1 MASSAKGLVSPARLD
16 RVLFTMVGMGS
27 RSRLHT
33 KPAAMPNRMGF
44 VTMPLRL
51 FLIFSPMPLLADR
64 ESEGLSSVR
73 MTTAKML
80 YSGTLPRIIRPDMP
94 EVP

>member
-1 MASSAKGLVSPARLD
+1 MASRASGLVIPARLES
-16 RVLFTMVGMGS
+16 VLLAMAGMGR

-33 KPAAMPNRMGF
+33 KPAAMPNRMGL

-51 FLIFSPMPLLADR
+51 LTSFSPMPLRA
-64 ESEGLSSVR
+64 SCEGLSSVR

-80 YSGTLPRIIRPDMP
+80 YSGTLPRIIRPDRP